1 MIACQISL
9 LKELNHT
16 LSLVDELDC
25 TDAVNRH
32 FLLMKKQKVEKTLN
46 WGKSILT
53 LDFEKFV
60 YFMSSLFC
68 CSGRDVNKTYSKIKF
83 NVRHAVLLG
92 SFKHEEVS

>member
-1 MIACQISL
+1 M
-9 LKELNHT
+9 N
-16 LSLVDELDC
+16 LDC

-46 WGKSILT
+46 WGKSIMT